1 MSSFTGDRRMAVF
14 VDTSVFVAMRNADDE
29 HHERSKDLM
38 RRALKGEFGR
48 IYTSDYV
55 VDEAVTTALVR
66 TRRHDL
72 AVDIGKYIIESPRIA
87 KLWVTKDT
95 FDAAWETFKTLEDHP
110 MSFTDCA
117 SMTLIEKNNIK
128 QIMSFDSGF
137 NGLIP
142 RIY

>member
-1 MSSFTGDRRMAVF
+1 
-14 VDTSVFVAMRNADDE
+14 
-29 HHERSKDLM
+29 M

-48 IYTSDYV
+48 IYTSDYA

-72 AVDIGKYIIESPRIA
+72 AVDIGKYIIESPRIT
-87 KLWVTKDT
+87 KLQVTEDT
-95 FDAAWETFKTLEDHP
+95 FNTAWETFKTLKDHP

-117 SMTLIEKNNIK
+117 SMTLIKKNNIK

>member
-1 MSSFTGDRRMAVF
+1 MNSYTEDKRMAVF
-14 VDTSVFVAMRNADDE
+14 IDTGIFVALRNADDE
-29 HHERSKDLM
+29 YHERSKDLM
-38 RRALKGEFGR
+38 IKALKGEFGR
-48 IYTSDYV
+48 IYTSDYIIN
-55 VDEAVTTALVR
+55 EAITTALVR

-72 AVDIGKYIIESPRIA
+72 AADIGKYILESPRIT
-87 KLWVTKDT
+87 KLWITKEAFDT
-95 FDAAWETFKTLEDHP
+95 AWETFKTLKDHP

-117 SMTLIEKNNIK
+117 SLALIKRHNIK

>member
-1 MSSFTGDRRMAVF
+1 MAVF
-14 VDTSVFVAMRNADDE
+14 VDTGIFVALRNADDE
-29 HHERSKDLM
+29 YHERGKALM

-72 AVDIGKYIIESPRIA
+72 ALDVGKYIVESPRIT

-95 FDAAWETFKTLEDHP
+95 FDAAWETFKTLKDHP
-110 MSFTDCA
+110 MSFTDSA
-117 SMTLIEKNNIK
+117 SIALIKKNNIK

-137 NGLIP
+137 DGLIP